1 MASRRGSVVRPSA
14 KAAKAPPKAP
24 PEEAEE
30 VEKAPA
36 VAVEE
41 EGERKTPSQSPTIE
55 RRVSEGPRR
64 GSYIS
69 PYQQQVLEERLSV
82 SDGWDQV
89 DTSLGALNQVS
100 DGSGGGEQGGRGG
113 GEVETEQKGT
123 MHIL

>member
-1 MASRRGSVVRPSA
+1 MESWSWQFL
-14 KAAKAPPKAP
+14 
-24 PEEAEE
+24 
-30 VEKAPA
+30 
-36 VAVEE
+36 EE
-41 EGERKTPSQSPTIE
+41 EGERKTPSQSSTIE

-89 DTSLGALNQVS
+89 DTSPGLEEK
-100 DGSGGGEQGGRGG
+100 GGGGG

>member
-1 MASRRGSVVRPSA
+1 M
-14 KAAKAPPKAP
+14 
-24 PEEAEE
+24 EE
-30 VEKAPA
+30 APA
-36 VAVEE
+36 VQVEE
-41 EGERKTPSQSPTIE
+41 EGERTAPSQSPAIE

-89 DTSLGALNQVS
+89 DTSLGALSQVS
-100 DGSGGGEQGGRGG
+100 DGSGGGEQGGGRG